1 MKVLICGA
9 GKVARHLLSRLG
21 ERWHVTLID
30 KSEEKIQD
38 FISKF
43 QNVQKVIAADAS
55 SPVTLDDVGV
65 ADFDYVL
72 RMTRSTWQSAIMPA
86 LRGSVIFLPW

>member
-55 SPVTLDDVGV
+55 SPVTLDDAGV
-65 ADFDYVL
+65 ADFDAEAHRHAL
-72 RMTRSTWQSAIMPA
+72 DRMERLYGAI
-86 LRGSVIFLPW
+86 IQ